1 MGNSLTVAPGDR
13 DGTYRRWYDT
23 KHPSAVIKQMSGS
36 ESPSQLHNGH
46 KATFVTINFSEE
58 VKDFSKDDIVVNGG
72 LMSSFRSFAGSA
84 DFLLTANE
92 NESGIIDVSIKENSY
107 TDLVGL
113 SGSGSNTWTISYDRE
128 NPSITNESFS
138 VDSLTGVISYRYD
151 FSEPVNGLVAEHI
164 DVYEATSD
172 HHQPWAEI
180 TSELSQSDDRMSY
193 TISFK
198 PSKQTGRFSTYISMP
213 LNDDFGNRL
222 MTTADYN
229 YDIEYSF

>member
-1 MGNSLTVAPGDR
+1 
-13 DGTYRRWYDT
+13 
-23 KHPSAVIKQMSGS
+23 
-36 ESPSQLHNGH
+36 
-46 KATFVTINFSEE
+46 
-58 VKDFSKDDIVVNGG
+58 
-72 LMSSFRSFAGSA
+72 MSSFRSFAGSA

-92 NESGIIDVSIKENSY
+92 DESGIIDVSIKENSY

-151 FSEPVNGLVAEHI
+151 FSEPVNGLLAEHI

-180 TSELSQSDDRMSY
+180 TSKLSQAKY
-193 TISFK
+193 
-198 PSKQTGRFSTYISMP
+198 
-213 LNDDFGNRL
+213 
-222 MTTADYN
+222 
-229 YDIEYSF
+229 